1 MIQQHEDFLQTRS
14 TTFYKTSSNLQ
25 NIDDL
30 SQQISSTY
38 SQLETPITFYTLR
51 KCDLLLQPVSQE

>member
-1 MIQQHEDFLQTRS
+1 MIQQHEDFLLTHS
-14 TTFYKTSSNLQ
+14 TTFYKTSNNLQ

-38 SQLETPITFYTLR
+38 SQ
-51 KCDLLLQPVSQE
+51 